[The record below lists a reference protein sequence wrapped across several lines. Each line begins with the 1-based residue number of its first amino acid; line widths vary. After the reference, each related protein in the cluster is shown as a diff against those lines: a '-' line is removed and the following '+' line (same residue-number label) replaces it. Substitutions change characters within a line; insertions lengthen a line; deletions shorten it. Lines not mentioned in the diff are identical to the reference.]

1 MPKTDDMITFFDTET
16 TGLPKDWKAPMTQID
31 NWPRVIQLAW
41 MTTDLKGNPISQ
53 REALI
58 KPDGWEIPA
67 DKFWIDHG
75 FNTAASQEQG
85 QPLPGVLTD
94 FVTDLNQSHYLVSHN
109 MDFDHKVLGAEML
122 RYGVTGRR
130 LLKICTKEASTDW
143 CKLPFGFG
151 GHRSSYS
158 KMSGRYKWPKLEEL
172 HLKLF
177 GGDFDNKHQAGG
189 DVAALAKCFFELV
202 RIGVIQLE
210 PEHMK
215 EALV

>member
-1 MPKTDDMITFFDTET
+1 MITFFDTET
-16 TGLPKDWKAPMTQID
+16 TGLPKDWKAPVTNLD

-41 MTTDLKGNPISQ
+41 MTTDLKGNILDQ
-53 REALI
+53 RELLI
-58 KPDGWEIPA
+58 KPDGWEIPVEQ
-67 DKFWIDHG
+67 FWIDHG
-75 FNTAASQEQG
+75 FSTAINLEKG
-85 QPLPGVLTD
+85 HEMGHVLAD
-94 FVTDLNQSHYLVSHN
+94 FVSNLNQSEYLVSHN

-122 RYGVTGRR
+122 RYKVTGKR

-143 CKLPFGFG
+143 CKIPFFNS

-158 KMSGRYKWPKLEEL
+158 RMAQRYKWPRLEEL
-172 HLKLF
+172 HGKLF
-177 GGDFDNKHQAGG
+177 GCDFDNKHQAGG

-215 EALV
+215 EALT